1 MAISASGN
9 LVFLDFTRRELSYVI
24 KKKKRKKNRLQT
36 RCALKQNR
44 TRDLR
49 SQCRLRRKV
58 SRKELDKAEKLRL
71 Q

>member
-24 KKKKRKKNRLQT
+24 KKKRKKNRLQT